1 MRTGEDVSLDLMDQ
15 AVAAQDLAF
24 ETEDLLRW
32 FAEFA
37 PEIDPLWVDGRI
49 SGDTVNDP
57 QGHPCLLRSGP
68 QAAGWA
74 PLQAVS
80 HMSPE
85 RHGCPRNVL
94 SRMSPVRTGIGQ

>member
-57 QGHPCLLRSGP
+57 ERRHIPEPGDLLNRRADGLLERYDP
-68 QAAGWA
+68 ELHGRWTTAG
-74 PLQAVS
+74 
-80 HMSPE
+80 
-85 RHGCPRNVL
+85 
-94 SRMSPVRTGIGQ
+94 T